1 MTRRWVALVPILLAG
16 GSAACHK
23 KASPAECEKMVAK
36 FAELVVTERMQDAGP
51 EVIAAEKARELSE
64 AKTDDAFKNC
74 PSEVQTSELDCAMK
88 TASSAAFL
96 KCLE

>member
-1 MTRRWVALVPILLAG
+1 MTLGRTVAVLVLLAG
-16 GSAACHK
+16 GSVGCHK

-51 EVIAAEKARELSE
+51 EIIAAERARELAE

-74 PSEVQTSELDCAMK
+74 PSEVQTSELGCAMK
-88 TASSAAFL
+88 AESSAAFL
-96 KCLE
+96 RCLE